1 MFEKA
6 GTDERNESTVAQ
18 KEDFVHIDGVQAIR
32 RYMQIQRE
40 IAQLENEKE
49 QLRNMLAK
57 ELEGKVPTRWH
68 STIDGKPILVVHELK
83 TDVRYDEKL
92 LRERLGAK
100 YTEILEI
107 DGAKIRKNRELVR
120 PLLASVLDTIGT
132 PAPSR
137 VKAAVRSGLLAVE
150 DFKGAFKKSVTPYIS
165 IRADNVRPS
174 PSATEDPF

>member
-1 MFEKA
+1 MVEKA

-18 KEDFVHIDGVQAIR
+18 KEDLVHIDGVRAIR

-57 ELEGKVPTRWH
+57 ELDGKVPSRWH
-68 STIDGKPILVVHELK
+68 LTIDGKPILVVHELK
-83 TDVRYDEKL
+83 TAVRYDEQL

-107 DGAKIRKNRELVR
+107 DGAKIRRNRELVR
-120 PLLASVLDTIGT
+120 PLLESVLDKIGT

-137 VKAAVRSGLLAVE
+137 VKAAVRSGFLAVE
-150 DFKGAFKKSVTPYIS
+150 DFKGAFRKSVTPYVS
-165 IRADNVRPS
+165 IRADTVRAS
-174 PSATEDPF
+174 PSTTDDPF